1 MKVDPQLDKLGL
13 DEMRAVNVTVMMKSG
28 EKFTQQQLYR
38 SGHWKN
44 PLSDE
49 TLRDKFRDL
58 AGRVI
63 SPAAVKS
70 IETTVASLEKQAEPG
85 PSLGAAL
92 QDLRG

>member
-1 MKVDPQLDKLGL
+1 
-13 DEMRAVNVTVMMKSG
+13 MRAVNVTVTMKSG
-28 EKFTQQQLYR
+28 EKHTHQQLYR

-58 AGRVI
+58 AGRVLTE
-63 SPAAVKS
+63 AAVKS
-70 IETTVASLEKQAEPG
+70 VEATVASLEKQAQPG